1 MRKIVVSIENNEYK
15 INYKEDIDKE
25 LAKKILKAITKY
37 YSKERLDLSNE
48 EYLTFSTKVKRKRWK
63 IVVGTKEDLENNV
76 HNIAKEIKSNTALF
90 VDRDDEMYESILENK
105 TTFFTKN
112 RTLVLHVLN
121 EFLHIAAII
130 LGFCFLKPLGW
141 TLLVQLVFN
150 IFGTG
155 FVFASYDDAKKDPY
169 DSKLICFF
177 ITGIT
182 GVIDAIGYNIVKK
195 VKNIIGD
202 IKNRNV
208 IKSIKTF
215 LKNIRV
221 PKELRGMDKKL
232 ESLENMLE
240 EDEINIE
247 PYSYNPE
254 TDMNPINDVNSITVE
269 QVYDDVFNR
278 ICELPIE
285 KQYACFEEL
294 KKIIDEYKL
303 SDIKSSNVV
312 KNTVISNLDVL
323 KNNITNELLYCNS
336 TNYEYSE
343 YSKDSDKQRILTRR

>member
-63 IVVGTKEDLENNV
+63 IVVGTKEDIENNV
-76 HNIAKEIKSNTALF
+76 YNIAKEIKSNTALF
-90 VDRDDEMYESILENK
+90 VDIDDEMYKSILENK
-105 TTFFTKN
+105 TTFFTDKRMTILQILN
-112 RTLVLHVLN
+112 MILHV
-121 EFLHIAAII
+121 AAMI
-130 LGFCFLKPLGW
+130 LGFCFLRPLGW
-141 TLLVQLVFN
+141 TLLGQL
-150 IFGTG
+150 
-155 FVFASYDDAKKDPY
+155 
-169 DSKLICFF
+169 LIDLIAYGYVSEDEIPDTWNEDLVNFF
-177 ITGIT
+177 MSGIV
-182 GVIDAIGYNIVKK
+182 GVIDGIGYNIVKK

-202 IKNRNV
+202 IKNRN
-208 IKSIKTF
+208 ILKSIKTF
-215 LKNIRV
+215 FKNISI
-221 PKELRGMDKKL
+221 PKEFRGMDKKL
-232 ESLENMLE
+232 KSLENMLE

-285 KQYACFEEL
+285 KQHACFEEL

-303 SDIKSSNVV
+303 SDIKSSDVV

-343 YSKDSDKQRILTRR
+343 YSEDSDKQRILTRH